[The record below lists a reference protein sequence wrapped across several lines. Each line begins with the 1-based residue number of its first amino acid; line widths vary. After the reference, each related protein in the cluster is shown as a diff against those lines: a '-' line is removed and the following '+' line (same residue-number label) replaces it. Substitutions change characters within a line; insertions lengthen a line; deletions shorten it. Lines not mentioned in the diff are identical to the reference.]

1 MGKQR
6 KQVMMAARNGEEA
19 KSKAKK
25 EKERKL
31 IRKGKGWRR
40 LLEEFNSLSS
50 SLKNPNGESRSF
62 EENKMLILAL
72 RAGLNRRVRE
82 LNLDPEATI
91 NWTSIENEVAR
102 DFFVGNKLVHDL
114 RTDFFEDG
122 DVWVF
127 GQDG

>member
-1 MGKQR
+1 
-6 KQVMMAARNGEEA
+6 MAARKGKKA

-31 IRKGKGWRR
+31 LRKGKGWRR
-40 LLEEFNSLSS
+40 LLEEFDSLST
-50 SLKNPNGESRSF
+50 SLKNPKGESRSF

-72 RAGLNRRVRE
+72 RAGLRRRVRE

-102 DFFVGNKLVHDL
+102 YFLVGNKLVHDL
-114 RTDFFEDG
+114 RTGFF
-122 DVWVF
+122 
-127 GQDG
+127 